1 MQPYAIA
8 DTEKLIKKALENAR
22 LSISRIHDEMEHI
35 PPVDLRVFSRY
46 CKVNRLIQEPLTE
59 SAMLVTNEHGL
70 TVVVNKDH
78 SEERKRFS
86 WAHELGHIFLGQPLQ
101 HGTKYRGRSVS
112 FDSVERACDQ
122 LAAEILMPS
131 SQFHRMVADLE
142 GLKGLP
148 KVAREFRV
156 SLTSAAIRYSDLV
169 KQPSILMLWEYL
181 PDSDSA
187 NLLWQRPNEKAKG
200 WMVLSNRL
208 PAQLSFDLTRARTLT
223 GPVKSTGELRL
234 LYRKKSS
241 TFATCITESLAFGA
255 LRSRKCFS
263 IAHFPESTAI
273 SVQNARLKKLTR
285 NGQTNSNRI

>member
-1 MQPYAIA
+1 M
-8 DTEKLIKKALENAR
+8 
-22 LSISRIHDEMEHI
+22 SIRRIHNEMEERI

-46 CKVNRLIQEPLTE
+46 CKVNSLIQEPLKD
-59 SAMLVTNEHGL
+59 SAMLVPNELGF

-86 WAHELGHIFLGQPLQ
+86 WAHELGHIFLGKPLQ

-122 LAAEILMPS
+122 LAAEILMPN
-131 SQFHRMVADLE
+131 SQFQGMVANLE

-169 KQPSILMLWEYL
+169 KQPSILMLWEYF
-181 PDSDSA
+181 PDSGSA

-223 GPVKSTGELRL
+223 GPVRSTSELGL
-234 LYRKKSS
+234 LYRKKLS
-241 TFATCITESLAFGA
+241 TSATCVTESLAFGA
-255 LRSRKCFS
+255 PQSRKCFS
-263 IAHFPESTAI
+263 VAHLPESTAI
-273 SVQNARLKKLTR
+273 SVQNARIKKFVR
-285 NGQTNSNRI
+285 NGRPNSNQG

>member
-1 MQPYAIA
+1 M
-8 DTEKLIKKALENAR
+8 
-22 LSISRIHDEMEHI
+22 SIRRIHNDMEERI

-59 SAMLVTNEHGL
+59 SAMLVTNEHGF

-86 WAHELGHIFLGQPLQ
+86 WAHELGHIFLGKPLQ

-200 WMVLSNRL
+200 WMILSNR
-208 PAQLSFDLTRARTLT
+208 PSEYPQLSFDLARARTLT
-223 GPVKSTGELRL
+223 NPVKSTGELGL

-241 TFATCITESLAFGA
+241 SFSTCITESLAFGA
-255 LRSRKCFS
+255 PRSRKCFS
-263 IAHFPESTAI
+263 IAHLPESTAI
-273 SVQNARLKKLTR
+273 SVQNARLKKFTR
-285 NGQTNSNRI
+285 DGQTNSNRV